1 MRHIIVLFVTLL
13 STNSATAQQQTTGND
28 SINHIIQLQEIVRL
42 FMVIISLTIIEYS
55 RSRFFFKISP
65 QSYIKTSD

>member
-28 SINHIIQLQEIVRL
+28 SINHIIQLQEIVVKGNNL
-42 FMVIISLTIIEYS
+42 VLEDDHIICIPTELQRKHTHLSLIHI
-55 RSRFFFKISP
+55 
-65 QSYIKTSD
+65 

>member
-28 SINHIIQLQEIVRL
+28 SINHIIQLQEIGL
-42 FMVIISLTIIEYS
+42 FLNIQKRILFILKYN
-55 RSRFFFKISP
+55 
-65 QSYIKTSD
+65 